1 MNLESEEEIN
11 EFRRKIIKWGKENFR
26 SFPWRETKDPYK
38 ILVSEIMLHRTRAEQ
53 VVSVY
58 ETFLKR
64 YPNVYS
70 LSRANYCEL
79 EEILAPLGLRWR
91 ILNLK
96 KAAKF
101 IVENYAG
108 KIPDRKD
115 LLLRLPGVSGY
126 IAGAVL
132 CFAYGKP
139 EPLLD
144 TNTVRIL
151 GRVFDIEIKDSS
163 RRSKKFQQLM
173 EHIIDKKN
181 PRIFNYAL
189 LDLGALIC
197 VKKHEPQCRK
207 CPVRDHCRYY
217 FKKVTIK

>member
-58 ETFLKR
+58 EIFLKR

-151 GRVFDIEIKDSS
+151 GRVFDIEIKIH
-163 RRSKKFQQLM
+163 Q
-173 EHIIDKKN
+173 E
-181 PRIFNYAL
+181 
-189 LDLGALIC
+189 
-197 VKKHEPQCRK
+197 E
-207 CPVRDHCRYY
+207 VRN
-217 FKKVTIK
+217 FSN